1 MVRTVTIQELQ
12 QRAGELFDDVT
23 RCGEP
28 ILVEDA
34 GSPRGVVISLA
45 DYERNE
51 RARKELWERAWKAI
65 DHIHELN
72 ADADPDDV
80 YRIVTE
86 VVEEV
91 RQERYDARQRAR
103 QSAD

>member
-1 MVRTVTIQELQ
+1 MVRTVTIEELQ
-12 QRAGELFDDVT
+12 QRTSELLDDVQ

-28 ILVEDA
+28 ILVMVGEET
-34 GSPRGVVISLA
+34 RGVVISVTE
-45 DYERNE
+45 YERNARLRNESME
-51 RARKELWERAWKAI
+51 RASQAI
-65 DHIHELN
+65 DRIHDLN
-72 ADADPDDV
+72 AGVDPDEV

-91 RQERYDARQRAR
+91 RQERHDAAQSAR